1 VLCSLLGAAEHGT
14 EATVEEENQNYEEK
28 AQEIV
33 QSILQEVINTVAGGE
48 LYSSCCEELK
58 GTIGQF
64 NQKCVLFNQ
73 KHNNTKIPDQ

>member
-1 VLCSLLGAAEHGT
+1 M
-14 EATVEEENQNYEEK
+14 EEESQNYEEK

-48 LYSSCCEELK
+48 LYSSCCEKLK

-64 NQKCVLFNQ
+64 TQKFVVA
-73 KHNNTKIPDQ
+73 HYR